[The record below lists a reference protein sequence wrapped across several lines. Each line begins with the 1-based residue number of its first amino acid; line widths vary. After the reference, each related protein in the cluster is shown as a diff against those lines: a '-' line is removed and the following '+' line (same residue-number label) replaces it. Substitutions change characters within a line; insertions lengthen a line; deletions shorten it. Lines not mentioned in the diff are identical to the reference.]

1 MTTDTFFSI
10 TAQIVSAAGDGRRQ
24 QALERNRPPMRSP
37 LAQQVLEF
45 LNSQHE
51 YKQQHEVRQGTGLRH
66 PAVCWALL
74 LLRKHGLV
82 DAVPDAKRNS
92 RYLRYKARACDK

>member
-10 TAQIVSAAGDGRRQ
+10 TAQIVSAAGDCRNPTPK
-24 QALERNRPPMRSP
+24 RNRPPMRSP

-45 LNSQHE
+45 LSSQRE
-51 YKQQHEVRQGTGLRH
+51 YKQQHEVRQGTGLGH
-66 PAVCWALL
+66 PAVCWALM
-74 LLRKHGLV
+74 LLRKRGLV

-92 RYLRYKARACDK
+92 RYLRYKARAG